1 MITLRTGATASNAAL
16 ALRSAARTA
25 SNVLGHGPSAQDVLD
40 DYRRWANSE
49 AVLAGQWIADS
60 DLHRI
65 ITTERYWALHSA
77 VASSFAPD
85 VLQSFVQLELKE
97 RIAALTVEADLLDAE
112 FHRWRGNDFA
122 RASELIAV
130 VLDTNVLLSHSHEL
144 ETLDWHSRLGGMFPD
159 QALGLAIPNQVI
171 RELDRQ
177 KMANNNTVNRGT
189 KNELRTDAKAALK
202 IIEDR
207 VDDPGRRI
215 VLRQHSFNGNNVV
228 AEISLLLIADKY
240 PGQPLLDPDSEIVD
254 RAVSLLPFSAA
265 VYLVSYD
272 AAIVFR
278 ARQAGLKG
286 VKWIYPL
293 VG

>member
-1 MITLRTGATASNAAL
+1 MITLRTGATATNAVL

-25 SNVLGHGPSAQDVLD
+25 GNVIGRGPSAQDVLD

-49 AVLAGQWIADS
+49 AVLAGQWVADS
-60 DLHRI
+60 DLHRV

-77 VASSFAPD
+77 IASSFAPD

-97 RIAALTVEADLLDAE
+97 RIAALNAEADLLDAE
-112 FHRWRGNDFA
+112 FARWSGSGTGQA
-122 RASELIAV
+122 YELAAV

-144 ETLDWHSRLGGMFPD
+144 DSLDWHSRLGGIFD
-159 QALGLAIPNQVI
+159 DHALGLAIPNQVI
-171 RELDRQ
+171 RELDRS
-177 KMANNNTVNRGT
+177 KMSNNNTVNRGT
-189 KNELRTDAKAALK
+189 KNELRADAKAALK
-202 IIEDR
+202 TIEDR
-207 VDDPGRRI
+207 VVDPGRRS
-215 VLRQHSFNGNNVV
+215 VLRPRSFNGDDVV
-228 AEISLLLIADKY
+228 AEISLLLIADRY
-240 PGQPLLDPDSEIVD
+240 PGQPLQDPDSEIVD
-254 RAVSLLPFSAA
+254 RAVSLLPFSSA

-286 VKWIYPL
+286 VKWTYPH